1 MGNNVSN
8 INKLNYE
15 DINFLIKRNDC
26 IIINTLPVNMQECL
40 IVNTTN
46 INEEENKINDCLKK
60 KNKNNY
66 IVIYGKNS
74 SDETIYKKYYQ
85 LTELGFTNVNLYLGG
100 MFEWLLLQD
109 IYGAE
114 EFVTTKKELDIL
126 KYKSN
131 SKLTKLFLTN

>member
-60 KNKNNY
+60 KK
-66 IVIYGKNS
+66 
-74 SDETIYKKYYQ
+74 
-85 LTELGFTNVNLYLGG
+85 
-100 MFEWLLLQD
+100 
-109 IYGAE
+109 
-114 EFVTTKKELDIL
+114 
-126 KYKSN
+126 
-131 SKLTKLFLTN
+131 

>member
-1 MGNNVSN
+1 M
-8 INKLNYE
+8 
-15 DINFLIKRNDC
+15 F
-26 IIINTLPVNMQECL
+26 
-40 IVNTTN
+40 
-46 INEEENKINDCLKK
+46 KK

-85 LTELGFTNVNLYLGG
+85 LTELGFTNVNIYLGG

>member
-46 INEEENKINDCLKK
+46 INEEESKINDCLKK